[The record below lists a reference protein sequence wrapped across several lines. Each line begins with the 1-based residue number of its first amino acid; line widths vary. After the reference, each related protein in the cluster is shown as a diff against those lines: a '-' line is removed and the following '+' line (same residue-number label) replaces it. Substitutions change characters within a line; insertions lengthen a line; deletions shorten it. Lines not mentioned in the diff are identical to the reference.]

1 SQSAEKHSRATLIT
15 CCFLES
21 SACLPTSVRISSI
34 SLSTSFLASS
44 CPRCCTS
51 SFSCRQSLC
60 KISSHWVVCKEGK
73 AVSLKKIVVFLQQ
86 KKSLKCKV
94 SLPLRKALFK
104 GVKVAI

>member
-1 SQSAEKHSRATLIT
+1 LGGRALNRKGLRHSRATLMT

-34 SLSTSFLASS
+34 SHSTSFLASS

-60 KISSHWVVCKEGK
+60 RISSHWVVCR
-73 AVSLKKIVVFLQQ
+73 VTRQP
-86 KKSLKCKV
+86 KSWD
-94 SLPLRKALFK
+94 
-104 GVKVAI
+104 